1 MAETDMS
8 DERHNPIREEIAAL
22 YRRENGLEPP
32 WTGHHGKALK
42 RLLDANRTW
51 PVEVWLRCVRN
62 RFASEGINP
71 AADPIGW
78 IKRLPDYARGP
89 LDRFN
94 KLKRVSV
101 QDAVDDYW
109 ARRRGAG

>member
-1 MAETDMS
+1 MTD
-8 DERHNPIREEIAAL
+8 DRHHPIREEIAAF

-32 WTGHHGKALK
+32 WTGQHGQALK
-42 RLLDANRTW
+42 RLLDANPSW

-78 IKRLPDYARGP
+78 LKRLPDYARGP
-89 LDRFN
+89 LDKFGG
-94 KLKRVSV
+94 LKRVSAEEAI
-101 QDAVDDYW
+101 DAYW
-109 ARRRGAG
+109 QSKKEA